1 MYDVSDKYLY
11 HFWKKAQKRRKYY
24 IGATIDQRSSMFTV
38 WGQKVPTKDFCR
50 SVGSAGFFSG
60 YGSYLITT

>member
-38 WGQKVPTKDFCR
+38 WGQKVPTKDFC
-50 SVGSAGFFSG
+50 V
-60 YGSYLITT
+60 